1 MVSEGSGVSG
11 YLMCRS
17 SATQTSHPSFQ
28 SSTPSQPGT
37 WLCHSRPHRVEHY
50 TFWRALCVQLLGHVQ
65 LFVTLQTVA
74 QQAPPSMEF
83 SKQEYWSGF
92 LCPPPGDLLD
102 PGTKPV
108 SLTSA
113 ALGRGFFTNSA
124 TWEGITNSMD
134 MSLGRL
140 RELVMDR
147 EAWHAKGWTRL
158 SDWTELKCHLGS
170 PPTRSL
176 KKALLLFNEDI
187 ILSHQLSLS
196 AGHRGWIIN
205 W

>member
-102 PGTKPV
+102 AGIKPV

-124 TWEGITNSMD
+124 TWKGITNSMD

-140 RELVMDR
+140 WELVMDR
-147 EAWHAKGWTRL
+147 EAWHAAVHRVSKGWTRL

-170 PPTRSL
+170 PPTQPL
-176 KKALLLFNEDI
+176 KKSSTPF
-187 ILSHQLSLS
+187 
-196 AGHRGWIIN
+196 
-205 W
+205 

>member
-11 YLMCRS
+11 DLMCRS

-28 SSTPSQPGT
+28 SSTTSQPGT
-37 WLCHSRPHRVEHY
+37 WLCHSRPPRVEYY

-92 LCPPPGDLLD
+92 PCPPPGDLPD
-102 PGTKPV
+102 PGIKPV

-113 ALGRGFFTNSA
+113 ALGSGFFTNSA

-147 EAWHAKGWTRL
+147 EAWHAAVHRVSKSWTPL
-158 SDWTELKCHLGS
+158 SDWTELKCHQGS
-170 PPTRSL
+170 SLTPP
-176 KKALLLFNEDI
+176 KKKLYSFLMKI
-187 ILSHQLSLS
+187 
-196 AGHRGWIIN
+196 
-205 W
+205 